1 MTTERRRYY
10 RIEDLALI
18 KYRVIADDEL
28 ASARAEVEASELQGA
43 NVQAALMPLEVE
55 LQDVLGQLRLE
66 QRLVA
71 DALATLNRKIGL
83 LASVLALEH
92 GARGGGEYRE
102 HVPSTV
108 SLSGGGLASR
118 PTYPLALNAYVLI
131 DLVLL
136 PNNHALSVIGRVVE
150 CRRTADDNFTIGIE
164 FDRLKDAE
172 REVLVRHILR
182 KQSALLRENRGADGA
197 VTPD

>member
-1 MTTERRRYY
+1 MATERRRYY

-18 KYRVIADDEL
+18 KYRLIADDEL
-28 ASARAEVEASELQGA
+28 ALARAEVEASELQGA

-71 DALATLNRKIGL
+71 DAVAIVNRKIGL

-92 GARGGGEYRE
+92 RARDGAEYRE

-108 SLSGGGLASR
+108 SLSGGGLGLKAD
-118 PTYPLALNAYVLI
+118 YPLALNAYVLI

-136 PNNHALSVIGRVVE
+136 PSNHPLSVIGRVVE
-150 CRRTADDNFTIGIE
+150 CRRAADDNFTIGIE

-182 KQSALLRENRGADGA
+182 KQSALLRENRGSDGA
-197 VTPD
+197 VTAD